1 MAYTDTISDLVAENV
16 RDLRKRRGLSGSD
29 LARRCADRG
38 VPELTAAIIR
48 NIENGRRDA
57 AGRRRR
63 MITVDELVA
72 LAYAL
77 DASPAHLLT
86 PTGRDF
92 PVTET
97 ASATEQEARLWLR
110 GEDPLAEQD
119 EPEFRGEDYRHILR
133 DRALGIQ
140 QYGATEAIVHAGR
153 RGLEEYRRR
162 TGGDHAG

>member
-38 VPELTAAIIR
+38 APELTAAIIR
-48 NIENGRRDA
+48 NIENGRRQG
-57 AGRRRR
+57 GRRRR

-86 PTGRDF
+86 PTERGL
-92 PVTET
+92 PVTGT
-97 ASATEQEARLWLR
+97 TSATERDARLWLR
-110 GEDPLAEQD
+110 GEEPLADQD
-119 EPEFRGEDYRHILR
+119 EPAFRAEDYRHISR
-133 DRALGIQ
+133 DRALGIH
-140 QYGATEAIVHAGR
+140 QYGTNEAIVRAARRVVDGYRNR
-153 RGLEEYRRR
+153 RGS
-162 TGGDHAG
+162 DAG